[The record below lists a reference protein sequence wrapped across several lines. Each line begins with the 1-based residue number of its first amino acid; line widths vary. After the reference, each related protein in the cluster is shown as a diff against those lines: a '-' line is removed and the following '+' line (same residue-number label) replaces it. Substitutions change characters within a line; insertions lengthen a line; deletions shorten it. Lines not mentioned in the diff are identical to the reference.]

1 MHRAVFRKCFFRGC
15 DSGVSVKAWLLAAIA
30 IGHKDTKTQ
39 RFAKSK
45 SGMND
50 GTKKARKTQRESDF
64 V

>member
-1 MHRAVFRKCFFRGC
+1 MLFQIVNAIPHF
-15 DSGVSVKAWLLAAIA
+15 SVKAWLLAVIA
-30 IGHKDTKTQ
+30 SGHKDTKAQ

-50 GTKKARKTQRESDF
+50 GAKKARKTQRESDF

>member
-1 MHRAVFRKCFFRGC
+1 M
-15 DSGVSVKAWLLAAIA
+15 SVKAWLLAAIV
-30 IGHKDTKTQ
+30 IGHKDTKAQ

-50 GTKKARKTQRESDF
+50 GAKKARKTQRESDF